1 MLRTDG
7 ENKTSDT
14 GIETFPFLR
23 LPPEVREMIYHHHL
37 TSERIAPRYAA
48 LTKRWTPIDLVYV
61 SRTIYSEAV
70 FHLYTKGEF
79 VLAVRPE
86 SVFCLAT
93 CPGKADLE
101 IFAKS
106 QKTMDL
112 IRHIA
117 LEIHWPS
124 VEYSKLV
131 DRGCSRDDFKTDTM
145 FKQTIATV
153 GAILAG
159 LPMLRTIDVSWFQM
173 TVHELPLI
181 EAAPPRYKIPIWLRG
196 LKQVRRKNEKVLIRM
211 PLKGPISTEELAWDQ
226 EDRGEIVNLL
236 MEMKEDVQELQGI
249 WTEGPY

>member
-1 MLRTDG
+1 
-7 ENKTSDT
+7 
-14 GIETFPFLR
+14 
-23 LPPEVREMIYHHHL
+23 
-37 TSERIAPRYAA
+37 
-48 LTKRWTPIDLVYV
+48 
-61 SRTIYSEAV
+61 
-70 FHLYTKGEF
+70 
-79 VLAVRPE
+79 
-86 SVFCLAT
+86 
-93 CPGKADLE
+93 
-101 IFAKS
+101 
-106 QKTMDL
+106 
-112 IRHIA
+112 
-117 LEIHWPS
+117 
-124 VEYSKLV
+124 
-131 DRGCSRDDFKTDTM
+131 M